1 MPNYILLYHP
11 IGFRLLE
18 TTAISHVGRVCMCV
32 WGGCV
37 RDHYLSLIRRLP
49 KTQLLFP
56 GSLNPLWESV
66 LQTSVSQ
73 AVGGLGLSV

>member
-18 TTAISHVGRVCMCV
+18 TTAISHVGRVCMWV
-32 WGGCV
+32 EGCV

-66 LQTSVSQ
+66 LQTSVFQ